1 LRTLTPSQ
9 LFIAFSK
16 IGISGFGGVLPW
28 ARRTIVEQEK
38 WLSSE
43 EFSAMLGICQV
54 VPGPNIVN
62 LAICIGTRF
71 SGIPGAICAA
81 LGLLIAPSAVVILLG
96 ILYEHY
102 SYMPIVQ
109 GMLRGVSAVGI
120 GLIAGTGFKMMR
132 SEFSYP
138 PMLVVVSAVGIG
150 LIAGTGFK
158 MMRSEFSYPPM
169 LVVVVL
175 TIVSAGFF
183 HLGLGWVVLIA
194 SPFALYLAWRKA
206 NLS

>member
-138 PMLVVVSAVGIG
+138 PMLVVV
-150 LIAGTGFK
+150 
-158 MMRSEFSYPPM
+158 
-169 LVVVVL
+169 VL